1 MDSILKSNLFRRAT
15 NACGT
20 SCGVDYISGGD
31 GLCAMVVNDAT
42 AKTIET
48 YVVYSDHLGSIE
60 VLTDLNGNIV
70 AEQSFDAW
78 GRYRDPNNWDYYSNN
93 TVNNIPDWLW
103 RGFTG
108 HEHME
113 EFQLINMNGRLYDPY
128 LGRML
133 SPDNY
138 VQNPTS
144 TQAYNRYTYT
154 LNNPLKYT
162 DPDGEVAHI
171 IIGAAVGGVL
181 NLAMNWDNIDN
192 FWEGAAAFGI
202 GAGAGALTAATGGA
216 TGGFFA
222 TTGAA
227 VGGAILGG
235 AATGA
240 TNNIIAQTG
249 NSVGLNDVDWG
260 QVGISSA
267 VGGVSGLA
275 SYGAGTW
282 ASNNLANPLI
292 GSLKIKG
299 PMLSQGI
306 NGMIGGA
313 AGGYIGGFTAGFL
326 FSGGNIN
333 AGIEGAWS
341 GLKTGAIVG
350 AASGFAG
357 GFVGGTG
364 NAWNSGSSFG
374 DGLVSGLQS
383 GAYGAGTGGLIGG
396 AVGGIQ
402 AHKSGLDFWKGD
414 RIINE
419 SVFNETYGLSTAC
432 EDCGFQDGDLLSDFK
447 ADLSGSDD
455 YRQLMKSYAKA
466 KHYIQSGKNV
476 EIGDLINL

>member
-20 SCGVDYISGGD
+20 SCGVDCISGGD
-31 GLCAMVVNDAT
+31 GLCAMVVNDA
-42 AKTIET
+42 AANTIET

-78 GRYRDPNNWDYYSNN
+78 GRYRVPNNWDYYSKN
-93 TVNNIPDWLW
+93 TVNNLPDWLW

-138 VQNPTS
+138 VQDATS
-144 TQAYNRYTYT
+144 TQAYNRYTYA

-162 DPDGEVAHI
+162 DPDGESIIGAI
-171 IIGAAVGGVL
+171 IIGAMINATIQGLSGNLNSHGDFYMALGVGGL
-181 NLAMNWDNIDN
+181 S
-192 FWEGAAAFGI
+192 GAAGAWAG
-202 GAGAGALTAATGGA
+202 GAVAGAIGYGGFAGGA
-216 TGGFFA
+216 T
-222 TTGAA
+222 
-227 VGGAILGG
+227 I
-235 AATGA
+235 
-240 TNNIIAQTG
+240 
-249 NSVGLNDVDWG
+249 
-260 QVGISSA
+260 
-267 VGGVSGLA
+267 
-275 SYGAGTW
+275 
-282 ASNNLANPLI
+282 
-292 GSLKIKG
+292 
-299 PMLSQGI
+299 
-306 NGMIGGA
+306 
-313 AGGYIGGFTAGFL
+313 
-326 FSGGNIN
+326 
-333 AGIEGAWS
+333 
-341 GLKTGAIVG
+341 G

-364 NAWNSGSSFG
+364 NAWKGGSSFG
-374 DGLVSGLQS
+374 DGLVLGLQS
-383 GAYGAGTGGLIGG
+383 GTIGAVTGGLIGG

-419 SVFNETYGLSTAC
+419 SVFNETYGLSSAC
-432 EDCGFQDGDLLSDFK
+432 EGCGFQNGDLLSDFK

-466 KHYIQSGKNV
+466 KHYVQSGKNV
-476 EIGDLINL
+476 EIGDIINLESATSANGWDNFDSYFNSKSYMVPNHGKLKMLVPTPGHEKNLVIDVAIADNHVNTIALYQRTPTVIRPLSYVRYPSRQLMLKGWMSIR